1 MKKNTSLS
9 AYVKKRT
16 GVPLGHN
23 KSLPNMLSRSLGASS
38 FPLFWRYWNPIWSYY
53 LSRCITRPVN
63 KHFPMWFAIF
73 TTFLVSGALH
83 DIAVSVIKWKFV
95 AFFTP
100 WFGLMGILVIACQM
114 LNINY
119 RSLPWVVRALI
130 NASCVLGSL
139 SIMYA
144 VESVILYV

>member
-1 MKKNTSLS
+1 MKKNTTLS

-23 KSLPNMLSRSLGASS
+23 KSLVNMLSRSLGAGS

-53 LSRCITRPVN
+53 LSRFITRPVN
-63 KHFPMWFAIF
+63 KHLPMWFAIF

-83 DIAVSVIKWKFV
+83 DVAVSVIKWKFV

-100 WFGLMGILVIACQM
+100 WFGLMGILVITCQT
-114 LNINY
+114 LNVNY
-119 RSLPWVVRALI
+119 SSLPWAVRALI
-130 NASCVLGSL
+130 NASFVLGSL
-139 SIMYA
+139 FAMYA
-144 VESVILYV
+144 LEATLFP